1 MHKWYRP
8 NLELLDETR
17 EYFNQVLRE
26 RSFDSIKGDA
36 MTKSQMSEYVTLE
49 MINSYSKPG
58 EFKTKIMPAL
68 EAIRSVEPQDA
79 VEAMLATQMFL
90 VNDAIF
96 SNHRTSINSGSELR
110 NSSINNMNKL
120 ARTYA
125 SQMEALKKYRGN
137 YNQKITV
144 EHLNVNDGGKG
155 RIKDSNATD
164 LIFNL
169 IIIFFSIFNWC

>member
-1 MHKWYRP
+1 MTEIKNMDTSNTP
-8 NLELLDETR
+8 AISEEDTR
-17 EYFNQVLRE
+17 DYFNQALRE

-36 MTKSQMSEYVTLE
+36 MTKSQMSEYVMLE
-49 MINSYSKPG
+49 MINSYRKPG

-144 EHLNVNDGGKG
+144 EHLNVNDGGKAMVG
-155 RIKDSNATD
+155 NVALEGNPNKG
-164 LIFNL
+164 
-169 IIIFFSIFNWC
+169 